1 MEVVCMDIKKRLENE
16 EFVGIAGNKKLRIK
30 YLNENNIYTIEEFL
44 NCDIN
49 LLYHS
54 KESKTKVKR
63 YIKI

>member
-1 MEVVCMDIKKRLENE
+1 MDIKKRLENE

-54 KESKTKVKR
+54 
-63 YIKI
+63 